1 VVSPP
6 CFRLTILPMPESDI
20 RIYEVTFCSRV
31 SKWADSLFAQHL
43 DWPFKRTEI
52 EESTGA
58 NRKRSDLRVYGVGD
72 TLILAGEVKLPG
84 TPEGRNA
91 YNSALVEN
99 SNQKA
104 ANAGAE
110 FFFTWNVNKL
120 VLFDSKLWHKP
131 LPERR
136 VKDYDLG
143 LDLDAPEHVT
153 RAEVEKGVQEF
164 LASFFSDF
172 AAIVAGKQPDW
183 GMPPDKLFI
192 RAFESHI
199 SWPVKLTAEF
209 LWAQSA
215 TNKAFDA
222 LLQEWMAGD
231 QGWAVI
237 RNDPKTW
244 RTLIDRAARTLC
256 YVFANR
262 LLFYESVRTKFDELK
277 ELHVPAKAASADDLY
292 LHFQK
297 TFQRAVRATGDYETL
312 FYPAEKDWAGPHIF
326 GHEHSLDAWRSVLE
340 NLRPFNFK
348 AIRTDILGGI
358 FKRLIEPEE
367 RHKFGQHY
375 TNEDLVD
382 VVNAFC
388 IRKAEDA
395 VLDPACGSGS
405 FVVRAYHRKAWLDS
419 DKRLTHPGQSHQDRL
434 AQIYG
439 ADISLFAAHLSTL
452 NLAAREINDEENY
465 PRIAR
470 RNFFEVRAGK
480 PFCDLPQGLRG
491 EKKRVP
497 IVLPAL
503 NAVVGNPPY
512 VRQELIPRRNDKPKP
527 KPMQAKEDLL
537 ELCADLWPGLQ
548 LSGRSDLHCYFW
560 PTAAHLLGEGGWFG
574 FLVSSSW
581 LDVEYGFALQEW
593 LLTNF
598 KIHAILESNAE
609 PWFQDARVKTCAVI
623 LQRCADP
630 AKRDANLVK
639 FVRLDTPLA
648 EILGERKDENARQT
662 AAEQFRDEI
671 LASKKN
677 ATRKGWRVVVKKQK
691 DLWEEGLRAG
701 RLFALQ
707 KQRDLAD
714 GIASASTGENA
725 NGEGEENATYD
736 ENGNGLLHDG
746 GGLGYG
752 SKYGGGKWGK
762 YLRAPNLY
770 FQIMERYASRF
781 VPLGEL
787 ATIRFGV
794 KSGCDAFFMPRE
806 VSAEFL
812 ERYSKLE
819 WNDAP
824 LHTHCGRQEVESGHV
839 KLVKTGSGDET
850 VHPIETKYL
859 VPEVHSLM
867 RVSRPVIR
875 AKEVDRV
882 MVFVSEPM
890 SQLKGTYILK
900 YLRYGERNT
909 FASTKSQAVPVPQRS
924 TCANRDPWYDL
935 TYTKPGAF
943 FWPMAQQYRHVIPA
957 NPEKLVCN
965 HNLFDVH
972 PFELSREQVAALQAV
987 VNSTLIANFKTFYGR
1002 YAGTEGNLKTE
1013 VVDVNLLEV
1022 PDPRHI
1028 PKALAK
1034 KLQEAFELLSERDTQ
1049 PMVEEE
1055 FMERHSAE
1063 GIKKLA
1069 EKPIGLPQELKMPD
1083 RRALDLAVFE
1093 LLGVTNA
1100 AEREKLC
1107 DELYYE
1113 TANHFRQI
1121 RIVEVQKQEQRAG
1134 AEGREFRT
1142 DELAADLWDSLP
1154 EEDRQPLAQWITGQA
1169 TGGAAVHIPEG
1180 QASLPDAN
1188 DFLDAATVFFR
1199 QAHGGKV
1206 VSQPLHLSSRAQAE
1220 TVYLLSQHN
1229 VHGPLLLR
1237 TAEKAAQT
1245 LHQQIVKR
1253 LAAIGA
1259 KAGELARSRT
1269 GDEKRAADLA
1279 RLLEFW
1285 MTHGKP
1291 RREAQPKE
1299 TQEP

>member
-1 VVSPP
+1 
-6 CFRLTILPMPESDI
+6 MPDNDI
-20 RIYEVTFCSRV
+20 RIHEVTFCSRV
-31 SKWADSLFAQHL
+31 SKWADSLFAEHP

-52 EESTGA
+52 EESKGIKK
-58 NRKRSDLRVYGVGD
+58 KRSDLRVYGAGKK
-72 TLILAGEVKLPG
+72 LILAGEVKLPG

-91 YNSALVEN
+91 YNSALVDD
-99 SNQKA
+99 SHQKA
-104 ANAGAE
+104 SNMGAE

-120 VLFDSKLWHKP
+120 VLFDSKLWHLP
-131 LPERR
+131 LMERR

-143 LDLDAPEHVT
+143 LDLDTPEDVS
-153 RAEVEKGVQEF
+153 RAEVEKRIQEF
-164 LASFFSDF
+164 LANFFSDF
-172 AAIVAGKQPDW
+172 ATIATGEQPDW
-183 GMPPDKLFI
+183 GMPPDKFFI

-209 LWAQSA
+209 LWAKSA
-215 TNKAFDA
+215 SSKPFDS
-222 LLQEWMAGD
+222 LLQEWMAAD

-244 RTLIDRAARTLC
+244 RTLVDRAARTLC

-262 LLFYESVRTKFDELK
+262 LLFYESIRTKFDELK
-277 ELHVPAKAASADDLY
+277 ELHVPSKATSADDLY

-297 TFQRAVRATGDYETL
+297 AFQLAVDATGDYETL

-358 FKRLIEPEE
+358 FRRLIEPEE

-405 FVVRAYHRKAWLDS
+405 FVVRAYHRKAWLDR
-419 DKRLTHPGQSHQDRL
+419 DRRLTHPAVSHQDRL

-480 PFCDLPQGLRG
+480 PFCELPQGLRG

-497 IVLPAL
+497 IVLPPL

-527 KPMQAKEDLL
+527 KAMQAKEDLL

-560 PTAAHLLGEGGWFG
+560 PAAAHLLTEGGWFG

-598 KIHAILESNAE
+598 KIHALLESNAE
-609 PWFQDARVKTCAVI
+609 PWFADARVKTCAVI

-662 AAEQFRDEI
+662 AAERFRAEI
-671 LASKKN
+671 LACKSN
-677 ATRKGWRVVVKKQK
+677 ATRAGWRVVVKKQK
-691 DLWEEGLRAG
+691 DLWEDGLRAG
-701 RLFALQ
+701 KLFALQ

-714 GIASASTGENA
+714 GIASASAGEDA
-725 NGEGEENATYD
+725 NVEGQDSAAYD
-736 ENGNGLLHDG
+736 ENGNGLLHEG
-746 GGLGYG
+746 GGIGYG

-770 FQIMERYASRF
+770 FQIMNRYGSRF
-781 VPLGEL
+781 VPLGEI

-794 KSGCDAFFMPRE
+794 KSGCDAFFMPRD

-812 ERYSKLE
+812 QKYSPLE

-824 LHTHCGRQEVESGHV
+824 LHTHCKRSEVESGEV
-839 KLVKTGSGDET
+839 KLVKTGSGDDT
-850 VHPIETKYL
+850 VHPVEAKYL
-859 VPEVHSLM
+859 SPEVHSLM
-867 RVSRPVIR
+867 NVSRPVLTPSDLSRI
-875 AKEVDRV
+875 VLL
-882 MVFVSEPM
+882 VSEPM
-890 SQLKGTYILK
+890 HALKGTYVQK

-909 FASTKSQAVPVPQRS
+909 FASTKSKAVPVPERA
-924 TCANRDPWYDL
+924 TCASRNLWYDL
-935 TYTKPGAF
+935 TYTKCGHLV
-943 FWPMAQQYRHVIPA
+943 WPKSQQYRHVVVHNKSRVVVNCNLYDVTVIDENKCP
-957 NPEKLVCN
+957 PELLAGV
-965 HNLFDVH
+965 L
-972 PFELSREQVAALQAV
+972 
-987 VNSTLIANFKTFYGR
+987 NSTLVGLVKIYFGR

-1028 PKALAK
+1028 TKTVAN
-1034 KLQEAFELLSERDTQ
+1034 KLQNAFHQLCTRDTQ

-1055 FMERHSAE
+1055 FMERQSAKH
-1063 GIKKLA
+1063 IKKLA

-1093 LLGVTNA
+1093 LLGVTDA

-1154 EEDRQPLAQWITGQA
+1154 EEDKQPIAQWITSQA
-1169 TGGAAVHIPEG
+1169 TGGAAVNIPEG
-1180 QASLPDAN
+1180 HASLPDAN
-1188 DFLDAATVFFR
+1188 DFLDANTVFFR
-1199 QAHGGKV
+1199 HSDGGKA
-1206 VSQPLHLSSRAQAE
+1206 VSQPLHLPSRAHAE
-1220 TVYLLSQHN
+1220 TVYLLSQHGI
-1229 VHGPLLLR
+1229 HGSLLLP
-1237 TAEKAAQT
+1237 AAVQAAQT
-1245 LHQQIVKR
+1245 LQQQIVKR
-1253 LAAIGA
+1253 LAAFAA

-1269 GDEKRAADLA
+1269 GDEKRLADLA

-1291 RREAQPKE
+1291 RREPQQTEA
-1299 TQEP
+1299 QEP

>member
-1 VVSPP
+1 MSDK
-6 CFRLTILPMPESDI
+6 DI
-20 RIYEVTFCSRV
+20 RVHEVTFCSRV
-31 SKWADSLFAQHL
+31 SKWADSLFANHPEWL
-43 DWPFKRTEI
+43 FKRTEI
-52 EESTGA
+52 EESKGIKK
-58 NRKRSDLRVYGVGD
+58 KRSDLRVYGASD
-72 TLILAGEVKLPG
+72 KLILAGEVKLPG

-91 YNSALVEN
+91 YNSALVDD
-99 SNQKA
+99 SYQKA
-104 ANAGAE
+104 SNMGAE

-120 VLFDSKLWHKP
+120 VLFDAKLWH
-131 LPERR
+131 LPIMERR

-143 LDLDAPEHVT
+143 LDLDTPEDVS
-153 RAEVEKGVQEF
+153 RAEVEKRLQEF

-172 AAIVAGKQPDW
+172 AAIVAGTQPDW
-183 GMPPDKLFI
+183 GMPPDKFFI

-209 LWAQSA
+209 LWAKSSS
-215 TNKAFDA
+215 NKAFDT
-222 LLQEWMAGD
+222 LLQEWMASD
-231 QGWAVI
+231 QGWAVV

-244 RTLIDRAARTLC
+244 RTLVDRAARTLC

-277 ELHVPAKAASADDLY
+277 ELHVPSKATPADDLY

-297 TFQRAVRATGDYETL
+297 TFQLAVDATGDYETL

-419 DKRLTHPGQSHQDRL
+419 DKRLTHPGLSHQDRL

-537 ELCADLWPGLQ
+537 ELCADLWPGLH

-560 PTAAHLLGEGGWFG
+560 PAAAHLLAEGGWFG
-574 FLVSSSW
+574 FVVSSSW
-581 LDVEYGFALQEW
+581 LDAEYGFALQEW

-609 PWFQDARVKTCAVI
+609 PWFEDARVNTCAVI
-623 LQRCADP
+623 AQRCATSAD
-630 AKRDANLVK
+630 RDSQLVK
-639 FVRLDTPLA
+639 FVRLDVPLA
-648 EILGERKDENARQT
+648 NILGERKDENARQT
-662 AAEQFRDEI
+662 AAEQFRDTI
-671 LASKKN
+671 SRCKHNKAHPGFRIVL
-677 ATRKGWRVVVKKQK
+677 KKQS
-691 DLWEEGLRAG
+691 DLWEDGLRAG
-701 RLFALQ
+701 RLFAMQ
-707 KQRDLAD
+707 KQRELAE
-714 GIASASTGENA
+714 GITGASRASNAAEEDEDTGV
-725 NGEGEENATYD
+725 YD
-736 ENGNGLLHDG
+736 ERGNGLLHDG

-770 FQIMERYASRF
+770 FELMDRLGKHF
-781 VPLGEL
+781 VPLGEIT
-787 ATIRFGV
+787 TIRFGV
-794 KSGCDAFFMPRE
+794 KSGCDAFFMPRD
-806 VSAEFL
+806 VSADFL
-812 ERYSKLE
+812 GKYSSLE

-824 LHTHCGRQEVESGHV
+824 LHSHCKRSEVESGKV
-839 KLVKTGSGDET
+839 KLIEAGDNT
-850 VHPIETKYL
+850 VHPVESEYL
-859 VPEVHSLM
+859 APEVHSLM
-867 RVSRPVIR
+867 NISRPLLTAAELNRLIL
-875 AKEVDRV
+875 
-882 MVFVSEPM
+882 FVSEPI
-890 SQLKGTYILK
+890 SNLKGTYVQK
-900 YLRYGERNT
+900 YLRYGET
-909 FASTKSQAVPVPQRS
+909 HSFASKKSKAVPVPQRS
-924 TCANRDPWYDL
+924 TCVGREPWYDL
-935 TYTKPGAF
+935 TFTKRGHF
-943 FWPMAQQYRHVIPA
+943 IWPKIQKYRHVIA
-957 NPEKLVCN
+957 YNKNQLIVNCN
-965 HNLFDVH
+965 LYDVTVVDERCS
-972 PFELSREQVAALQAV
+972 PDTLAAVL
-987 VNSTLIANFKTFYGR
+987 NSTLVCLFKFYFGR
-1002 YAGTEGNLKTE
+1002 YAGTEGTLKTE

-1022 PDPRHI
+1022 PDPRI
-1028 PKALAK
+1028 VTKPVAK
-1034 KLQEAFELLSERDTQ
+1034 KLHDAFTKLCQRDTRHFVEQEFLECQRSERART
-1049 PMVEEE
+1049 
-1055 FMERHSAE
+1055 
-1063 GIKKLA
+1063 LA
-1069 EKPIGLPQELKMPD
+1069 ERPIGLPIELTMPD

-1093 LLGVTNA
+1093 LLGVA
-1100 AEREKLC
+1100 DVVEREKLC
-1107 DELYYE
+1107 DALYYE
-1113 TANHFRQI
+1113 TTAHFRHN
-1121 RIVEVQKQEQRAG
+1121 RILDIQKQEQRAG
-1134 AEGREFRT
+1134 TEDREFRT
-1142 DELAADLWDSLP
+1142 DELAADLWDGLP
-1154 EEDRQPLAQWITGQA
+1154 EEDKQPLAQWITSQV
-1169 TGGAAVHIPEG
+1169 TGGAAVKIPEG
-1180 QASLPDAN
+1180 HASLPDAN
-1188 DFLDAATVFFR
+1188 DFLDANTVFFR
-1199 QAHGGKV
+1199 HSHGGKA
-1206 VSQPLHLSSRAQAE
+1206 VSHPLHLPSRAHAE
-1220 TVYLLSQHN
+1220 TVHLLSQHSI
-1229 VHGPLLLR
+1229 HGALPLP
-1237 TAEKAAQT
+1237 TTEKAAQA
-1245 LHQQIVKR
+1245 LQQQIVNR
-1253 LAAIGA
+1253 LAAIVA

-1291 RREAQPKE
+1291 RRESKPTEA
-1299 TQEP
+1299 QEP

>member
-1 VVSPP
+1 
-6 CFRLTILPMPESDI
+6 MPDKDI
-20 RIYEVTFCSRV
+20 RVHEVTFCSRV
-31 SKWADSLFAQHL
+31 SKWADSLFAEHP

-52 EESTGA
+52 EESKGID
-58 NRKRSDLRVYGVGD
+58 RKRSDLRVYGTGD

-91 YNSALVEN
+91 YNSALVED
-99 SNQKA
+99 SHQKA
-104 ANAGAE
+104 SNAGAE

-120 VLFDSKLWHKP
+120 VLFDAKLWH
-131 LPERR
+131 LPIMERR

-143 LDLDAPEHVT
+143 LDLDTPEDVS
-153 RAEVEKGVQEF
+153 RAEVEKRIQEF

-172 AAIVAGKQPDW
+172 AAIVTGKQPNW
-183 GMPPDKLFI
+183 GMPPDKFFI

-199 SWPVKLTAEF
+199 SWPVRLTAEF
-209 LWAQSA
+209 LWAKSDSS
-215 TNKAFDA
+215 KAFDT
-222 LLQEWMAGD
+222 LLQEWMASD
-231 QGWAVI
+231 QGWAVV

-244 RTLIDRAARTLC
+244 RTLVDRAARTLC

-277 ELHVPAKAASADDLY
+277 ELHVPGKATPADDLY

-297 TFQRAVRATGDYETL
+297 AFQLAVDATGDYETL

-348 AIRTDILGGI
+348 GIRTDILGGI

-388 IRKAEDA
+388 IRKAEDT

-419 DKRLTHPGQSHQDRL
+419 DKRLTHPAHSHQDRL

-480 PFCDLPQGLRG
+480 PFCELPQGLRG

-497 IVLPAL
+497 IILPPL

-512 VRQELIPRRNDKPKP
+512 VRQELIPRRNDKPRP

-560 PTAAHLLGEGGWFG
+560 PAATHLLEEGGWFG
-574 FLVSSSW
+574 FLVSSAW

-593 LLTNF
+593 ALKHF

-609 PWFQDARVKTCAVI
+609 PWFQDARIKTCAVI
-623 LQRCADP
+623 LQRCSAP
-630 AKRDANLVK
+630 AKRAGHLVK
-639 FVRLDTPLA
+639 FVRLDAPLA
-648 EILGERKDENARQT
+648 EILGQRKDENARQE

-671 LASKKN
+671 LACKRN
-677 ATRKGWRVVVKKQK
+677 ATRTGWRVVVKKQK

-707 KQRDLAD
+707 KQRDLAE
-714 GIASASTGENA
+714 GIKSVTALENDD
-725 NGEGEENATYD
+725 EGEDNGVFD

-746 GGLGYG
+746 GGIGYG

-762 YLRAPNLY
+762 YLRAPDLY
-770 FQIMERYASRF
+770 FRIFERYGSRF
-781 VPLGEL
+781 VALGEIV
-787 ATIRFGV
+787 AIRRGIT
-794 KSGCDAFFMPRE
+794 SGCDAFFMPRD
-806 VSAEFL
+806 VSSDFL
-812 ERYSKLE
+812 EKYSSLD

-824 LHTHCGRQEVESGHV
+824 LLAHCKRSEVESGAV
-839 KLVKTGSGDET
+839 KLVEAGDGT
-850 VHPIETKYL
+850 VHPVESTYL
-859 VPEVHSLM
+859 APEIHSLM
-867 RVSRPVIR
+867 NVSSPTIS
-875 AKEVDRV
+875 AAELDRLILL
-882 MVFVSEPM
+882 VSEPM
-890 SQLKGTYILK
+890 AALKGTYVQK
-900 YLRYGERNT
+900 YLRYGERT
-909 FASTKSQAVPVPQRS
+909 AFASKKSRAVPVPERS
-924 TCANRDPWYDL
+924 TCQARDPWYNL
-935 TYTKPGAF
+935 TRTQRGTLVWSKS
-943 FWPMAQQYRHVIPA
+943 QQYRHIVVHNKNRLIV
-957 NPEKLVCN
+957 NCNLYDMSVVDEKTCSPEVC
-965 HNLFDVH
+965 
-972 PFELSREQVAALQAV
+972 AAVL
-987 VNSTLIANFKTFYGR
+987 NSTLVGLTKFYFGR
-1002 YAGTEGNLKTE
+1002 FAGTEGNLKTE

-1022 PDPRHI
+1022 PDPRHA
-1028 PKALAK
+1028 PNALAR
-1034 KLQEAFELLSERDTQ
+1034 KLQDAFERLSKRDTQ
-1049 PMVEEE
+1049 PMVEEA

-1063 GIKKLA
+1063 HIKKLA
-1069 EKPIGLPQELKMPD
+1069 EKPIGLPQELTMPD

-1154 EEDRQPLAQWITGQA
+1154 EEDKQPLAQWIASQVSAGT
-1169 TGGAAVHIPEG
+1169 AANIPEG
-1180 QASLPDAN
+1180 DPSLPDAN
-1188 DFLDAATVFFR
+1188 DFLDANTVFFR
-1199 QAHGGKV
+1199 HSHGGKA
-1206 VSQPLHLSSRAQAE
+1206 VSQPLHLPSRAHAE
-1220 TVYLLSQHN
+1220 TVYLLSQHSI
-1229 VHGPLLLR
+1229 HGPLPLP
-1237 TAEKAAQT
+1237 TSEKAAQT
-1245 LHQQIVKR
+1245 LQQQIVKR
-1253 LAAIGA
+1253 LAAIAA

-1291 RREAQPKE
+1291 RRESKPTEA
-1299 TQEP
+1299 QEP